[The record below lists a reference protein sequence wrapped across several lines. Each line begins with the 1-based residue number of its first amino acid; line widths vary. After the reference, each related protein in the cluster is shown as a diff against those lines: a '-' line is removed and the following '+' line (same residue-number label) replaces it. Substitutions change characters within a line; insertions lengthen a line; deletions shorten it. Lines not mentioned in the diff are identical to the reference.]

1 MSVAKTA
8 IYSYARRACMYWKKI
23 MTKRPRSAKSER
35 AKSKA
40 SRMTAAQIEQAAR
53 TLRLSDGVG
62 FLVRIIDTRVRALYE
77 RLTRQDAITPR
88 QFGILLTLNQRETLT
103 LTELARHVSMDRST
117 LSEVIARMTKRKLIS
132 KTENGADARSAK
144 VAITA
149 EGKAVLLKLVE
160 GALNQQREL
169 MEPLTKSERA
179 RLVQNLKLLARYEE

>member
-1 MSVAKTA
+1 
-8 IYSYARRACMYWKKI
+8 
-23 MTKRPRSAKSER
+23 
-35 AKSKA
+35 
-40 SRMTAAQIEQAAR
+40 MTAAQIEQAAR

-117 LSEVIARMTKRKLIS
+117 LSEMIARMTKRKLIS

>member
-1 MSVAKTA
+1 
-8 IYSYARRACMYWKKI
+8 
-23 MTKRPRSAKSER
+23 
-35 AKSKA
+35 
-40 SRMTAAQIEQAAR
+40 
-53 TLRLSDGVG
+53 
-62 FLVRIIDTRVRALYE
+62 
-77 RLTRQDAITPR
+77 
-88 QFGILLTLNQRETLT
+88 LLTLNQRETLT

-117 LSEVIARMTKRKLIS
+117 LSEVITRMTKRKLIS